1 MFLIFIN
8 DLDTA
13 VLNWVLKFVDDTKLF
28 GKVQG
33 ESDSRGRLFDW
44 SEEWQ
49 MEFNVD
55 KCKVMH
61 IGRTNKNFEYYMGS
75 KELEAVHE
83 EKDLG
88 VLITSDL
95 KASGQCTQAC
105 NKANRVLGMIHRSI
119 VYKSQNVLLQLYKS
133 LVRPHLEYCT
143 PVWSPS
149 YRKDKAMI
157 ERVQHRFRRMVP
169 GFSQLS
175 YRDRLDRLG
184 LWSLEERRNRADLIE
199 VFKMCKGLSGIS
211 MESMSEFSSNKHLR
225 GHEFKLSKH
234 RSKLEV
240 RDSSLLIDLS
250 IDGIV
255 WITPYWRRPQ

>member
-1 MFLIFIN
+1 LFLIFTN

-13 VLNWVLKFVDDTKLF
+13 VLNWVLKFADDTKLF
-28 GKVQG
+28 GKVQS
-33 ESDSRGRLFDW
+33 ESNRRGLQLDLNRLFDW
-44 SEEWQ
+44 SREWQ

-61 IGRTNKNFEYYMGS
+61 IGRTNKNFKYYMDS

-95 KASGQCTQAC
+95 KASGQSIQAC

-119 VYKSQNVLLQLYKS
+119 VYKSQKVLLQLYKS

-149 YRKDKAMI
+149 YQKDKAMV
-157 ERVQHRFRRMVP
+157 ERVQHCFTRMVP

-175 YRDRLDRLG
+175 YHDRLDRLG
-184 LWSLEERRNRADLIE
+184 LWSLEERHNRADLIE

-211 MESMSEFSSNKHLR
+211 MESVFEFSSNKHLR

-240 RDSSLLIDLS
+240 RHQFFAD
-250 IDGIV
+250 
-255 WITPYWRRPQ
+255 